1 MRVEMN
7 NPRPPLLA
15 NRKSGANHFAS
26 SFREDVLHHDPLLDC
41 LVGLTRIHGRPST
54 RAALSAGLPL
64 PKAGLPPSLFARAAA
79 RVGLSCNILRRPLH
93 KIDAAMLPVVL
104 LMQGDAACLLL
115 GWDDKRASASLLFPE
130 APRSVI
136 VLTRAELL
144 SRYTGVAIFSRP
156 NFRFDKRT
164 PVLAGVSQRHWFWGA
179 FRDQLPLYRDILGAA
194 LFINLFALVMPIF
207 SMNVYDRV
215 VPNFALETLWT
226 LAVGVFLVLVF
237 DYFLR
242 MTRGYFI
249 DLAGSRIDI
258 KLSTVIMERVLGMRL
273 SERPASVGA
282 YAATLRSFESVRD
295 FIASATVT
303 AIVDLP
309 FAILFFFVLGW
320 ISWPLV
326 IPPLVGMLVILIY
339 SYVVQNKMHVLAETT
354 FRASAMRNATLVET
368 LTAME
373 TIKAHGAESRMQSKL
388 EVTASFLARTS
399 AQLRLLSSSVIN
411 GVSSLQQLVTIVI
424 VVVGVYLIH
433 DRQLSMGGLI
443 AATMLSG
450 RAMAPLGQIV
460 ALLMQYQNAKT
471 ALSALEATMQK
482 PGERSNEINFLHRS
496 SLAGAIAF
504 NNVHFSYPGLTQE
517 ALKGVSFSIKP
528 GEKVAVIGR
537 VGSGKTTLQRLV
549 LGLYT
554 PTQGAITIDGI
565 DLRQLDPADLR
576 RNVGYVEQDAMLFYG
591 TLRENI
597 AIAAPYADDAAIF
610 AAAEIGGLTDFAN
623 RHPQGFDMIIGE
635 RGESLSGGQ
644 RQGVAIARAVLLE
657 PSVLLLDE
665 PTGAMDFSSE
675 MKFKERLRGY
685 AQHKTMI
692 VVTHRNT
699 LLDLADRIIV
709 IDEGRIVADG
719 PYAKVIEALKTGRIG
734 KAS

>member
-1 MRVEMN
+1 MN
-7 NPRPPLLA
+7 NTSTPPSNSLK
-15 NRKSGANHFAS
+15 NDVSHFAQGL
-26 SFREDVLHHDPLLDC
+26 REDALHHDPLLDC
-41 LVGLTRIHGRPST
+41 LVELARIHGRPST

-64 PKAGLPPSLFARAAA
+64 PKAGLLLSLFARAAA
-79 RVGLSCNILRRPLH
+79 RVGLSSKILRQPLE
-93 KIDAAMLPVVL
+93 KIDAALLPVVL
-104 LMQGDAACLLL
+104 LLKGDAACLLL
-115 GWDDKRASASLLFPE
+115 GWDDKGESANLLFPE
-130 APRSVI
+130 AAQGVV
-136 VLTRAELL
+136 VLSRAELL
-144 SRYTGVAIFSRP
+144 RRYTGVAIFSRP
-156 NFRFDKRT
+156 NFRFDTRT
-164 PVLAGVSQRHWFWGA
+164 PELAGVSQRHWFWGA

-194 LFINLFALVMPIF
+194 LLINLFALVIPLF

-215 VPNFALETLWT
+215 VPNFAVETLWT
-226 LAVGVFLVLVF
+226 LVLGVVLVLVL
-237 DYFLR
+237 DYLLR
-242 MTRGYFI
+242 MMRIYFV

-258 KLSTVIMERVLGMRL
+258 RLSTLIMERVLGMRL
-273 SERPASVGA
+273 SDRPPSVGS

-326 IPPLVGMLVILIY
+326 IPPLVGMLLILIY
-339 SYVVQNKMHVLAETT
+339 SYVVQRKMHELAETT
-354 FRASAMRNATLVET
+354 FRASAMRNATLIET

-373 TIKAHGAESRMQSKL
+373 TIKAHGAESQMQSKL
-388 EVTASFLARTS
+388 EDTSAFLARTS

-411 GVSSLQQLVTIVI
+411 GVSTLQQLVNVVIIVL
-424 VVVGVYLIH
+424 GVYLIH
-433 DRQLSMGGLI
+433 DGKLSMGALI
-443 AATMLSG
+443 AASMLSG
-450 RAMAPLGQIV
+450 RAMAPLGQLV
-460 ALLMQYQNAKT
+460 ALLMQYKNAKT
-471 ALSALEATMQK
+471 ALSALEDTMK
-482 PGERSNEINFLHRS
+482 RPGERSNEVNFLHRS
-496 SLAGAIAF
+496 NLAGEIAF
-504 NNVHFSYPGLTQE
+504 DNVHFSYPGRTQE
-517 ALKGVSFSIKP
+517 ALRGISFSIKP

-537 VGSGKTTLQRLV
+537 VGSGKTTLQRLI

-554 PTQGAITIDGI
+554 PTQGAITMDRI

-576 RNVGYVEQDAMLFYG
+576 RNVGYVEQDATLFYG
-591 TLRENI
+591 TLRANI
-597 AIAAPYADDAAIF
+597 AIAAPYADDAAIQ
-610 AAAEIGGLTDFAN
+610 AAAAIGGLTEFVN
-623 RHPQGFDMIIGE
+623 LHPQGFDMIIGE

-657 PSVLLLDE
+657 PPLLLLDE

-675 MKFKERLRGY
+675 MKFKERLRSY

-719 PYAKVIEALKTGRIG
+719 PYAQVIEALKTGRVG
-734 KAS
+734 KTS

>member
-1 MRVEMN
+1 MTN
-7 NPRPPLLA
+7 TPPPLS
-15 NRKSGANHFAS
+15 RKPKGDAPDLRQSL
-26 SFREDVLHHDPLLDC
+26 REDMLHHDPLLDC
-41 LVGLTRIHGRPST
+41 LVELTRIHRRPST

-64 PKAGLPPSLFARAAA
+64 PKTGLPTSLFARAAA
-79 RVGLSCNILRRPLH
+79 RAGLSCKILRLPLE
-93 KIDAAMLPVVL
+93 KIDLATLPVIL
-104 LMQGDAACLLL
+104 LLKGDAACVLL
-115 GWDDKRASASLLFPE
+115 GWDNKNHSASLLFPE
-130 APRSVI
+130 VAQGVI
-136 VLTRAELL
+136 VMSQTELL
-144 SRYTGVAIFSRP
+144 RRYTGIAIFSRP
-156 NFRFDKRT
+156 NFRFDKRA
-164 PVLAGVSQRHWFWGA
+164 PESANVKQRHWFWGTFLA
-179 FRDQLPLYRDILGAA
+179 QIPLYRDILGAA
-194 LFINLFALVMPIF
+194 FLINVFALAMPLF

-226 LAVGVFLVLVF
+226 LALGVFLMLVF

-242 MTRGYFI
+242 MTRGYFV

-258 KLSTVIMERVLGMRL
+258 KLSALIMERVLGMRL
-273 SERPASVGA
+273 SDRPASVGS

-309 FAILFFFVLGW
+309 FALLFFFVLGW

-326 IPPLVGMLVILIY
+326 MPPLVGMLLILMY
-339 SYVVQNKMHVLAETT
+339 SYVVQNKMHKLAETT
-354 FRASAMRNATLVET
+354 FRASATRNATLVET

-373 TIKAHGAESRMQSKL
+373 TIKAHGAESQMQSKL
-388 EVTASFLARTS
+388 EETASFLARTS
-399 AQLRLLSSSVIN
+399 AQLRLQSSSVIN
-411 GVSSLQQLVTIVI
+411 GVSTLQQLVNVVI
-424 VVVGVYLIH
+424 VVIGVYLIH
-433 DRQLSMGGLI
+433 DGRLSMGGLI

-471 ALSALEATMQK
+471 ALSALEETMEK
-482 PGERSNEINFLHRS
+482 PGERSGEINFLHRA
-496 SLAGAIAF
+496 SLVGAIAF
-504 NNVHFSYPGLTQE
+504 DNVHFSYPGRTQE
-517 ALKGVSFSIKP
+517 ALRGVSFSIKP
-528 GEKVAVIGR
+528 GDKVAVIGR
-537 VGSGKTTLQRLV
+537 VGSGKTTLQRLI

-554 PTQGAITIDGI
+554 PSRGAIAIDGI

-610 AAAEIGGLTDFAN
+610 AAAEIAGLTEFAN
-623 RHPQGFDMIIGE
+623 RHPQGFDLIIGE

-644 RQGVAIARAVLLE
+644 RQGVAIARAVLLD
-657 PSVLLLDE
+657 PPVLLLDE

-675 MKFKERLRGY
+675 MKFKERLRHY
-685 AQHKTMI
+685 AQNKTMV

-719 PYAKVIEALKTGRIG
+719 PYAKVIEALKAGHIG